1 MAPFKYNYSSILQW
15 FQIRIIHRILPTKK
29 YLYTIKAIDSPL
41 CTSCYQE
48 ETLIH
53 LLWACPSTQQF
64 LQKIQS
70 WLKRNNIT
78 VPFIEELFIFNI
90 GKQLTIAD
98 LHVVLEIKYYIFSAK
113 RLNSTLSV
121 IALHNKLKHRYRI
134 LQYIAV
140 KNNKLK
146 VFKKDWQ
153 KYKNLLQD

>member
-1 MAPFKYNYSSILQW
+1 M
-15 FQIRIIHRILPTKK
+15 
-29 YLYTIKAIDSPL
+29 
-41 CTSCYQE
+41 
-48 ETLIH
+48 IH
-53 LLWACPSTQQF
+53 LLWACPSTQHF

-121 IALHNKLKHRYRI
+121 VALHNKLKYRFRI

-146 VFKKDWQ
+146 LFKNNWQ
-153 KYKNLLQD
+153 KYNNLLQD